1 VQVAVVGHV
10 EVVDFVRVARV
21 PLPGEIVSATDA
33 WRAAGGGGA
42 VAAVQLAALAGGA
55 VLFAALGDDPVGRE
69 AADELRG
76 RGVDVEATWRPRPQ
90 RRAFTFVDD
99 QGERTITL
107 LTPKLH
113 PHGDDPLPWERL
125 DATDAVYF
133 TAGDAGALVQARR
146 ARVLVA
152 TARELPTLKDAG
164 VRLDALVHSRVDA
177 SERYLH
183 GELDP
188 PPRLAVATAGGEGG
202 AYETDDG
209 RSGRFAAAEV
219 PGRVVDAYGAG
230 DCFAAGL
237 TFALGAGME
246 VEAAL
251 AFASRC
257 GAGALTGRGVHAAP
271 PSATS

>member
-21 PLPGEIVSATDA
+21 PLPGEIVSAAEA

-42 VAAVQLAALAGGA
+42 VAAVQLAALAGSS
-55 VLFAALGDDPVGRE
+55 VLFAALGDDGVGRE

-76 RGVDVEATWRPRPQ
+76 RGVDVEATWRPPPQ

-107 LTPKLH
+107 LTPKLR

-125 DATDAVYF
+125 DAADAVYF

-152 TARELPTLKDAG
+152 TARELPTLKAGG
-164 VRLDALVHSRVDA
+164 VRLDALVHSRVDT
-177 SERYLH
+177 SERYGAGDL
-183 GELDP
+183 EP
-188 PPRLAVATAGGEGG
+188 RPRLVVATAGSAGG
-202 AYETDDG
+202 VYETDDG
-209 RSGRFAAAEV
+209 RSGRFRAAAV
-219 PGRVVDAYGAG
+219 PGPVVDAYGAG

-237 TFALGAGME
+237 TFALGAGMD

-257 GAGALTGRGVHAAP
+257 GAGALTGRGVHPAP
-271 PSATS
+271 SGV